1 MSFPRLIFVK
11 IFKYF
16 QYNEPDGNKYKVYK
30 LISLLNRECR
40 YIIAPLFSYK
50 ITIDDDSPYDGFNT
64 VRTFL
69 KFNHQY
75 DKAELTLDTTP
86 LVSTLR
92 FVSGTLDSYFSKLY
106 LSHTY
111 NIIPLVKKLIIGKYL
126 LSWLDF
132 FGPKSSSQIESLE
145 IQYKEYRGEGFEKY
159 LFKNTPFPISPDHLQ
174 TLHIASSR
182 DLDVN
187 PISQIFQGYHHLE
200 KLILSYRSG
209 YIYRHIGPELNKFEK
224 LSVLSHLSHL
234 ELDRVIISPN
244 EFIEYLSTTTS
255 NIETL
260 ILNSIQLKDIIDNN
274 NNDINI
280 STNNNNSS
288 IGLEIIIEQISH
300 SKTIKTL
307 KVINQYGVTFPS
319 IDINSI
325 IDLINRNSTLETI
338 IYDTINDYA
347 KYNPSPSPPVTSTI
361 SNDNINNQTL
371 KHLKISQSPIDIHN
385 LWISNSNLR
394 TIRILNEQQPISLFE
409 NPQTFHHQS
418 IRKLHFLFRTT
429 LQSLIEIIQLH
440 LPTLTTIK
448 ISTQN
453 NLQQNDIDFETI
465 FTAISNNNNID
476 SISIECSIKIN
487 QFLRLIERNIKH
499 LRKIHV
505 NLRLTAKGVEAIGSK
520 LNENTNIQEF
530 SLESWS
536 EYSLIVDL
544 VILILE
550 CKHITSIKCH
560 GFGPNNKKSHADE
573 EILEQ
578 DLKLNLDH
586 ILNFQIYLR
595 NRKQFENISD
605 KYFYSTQKTIKKR
618 YTHMF

>member
-1 MSFPRLIFVK
+1 MSLPRLIFVK

-16 QYNEPDGNKYKVYK
+16 QYNEPDGRNYKVYK
-30 LISLLNRECR
+30 LISLLSRECR
-40 YIIAPLFSYK
+40 DIIAPLFSYK
-50 ITIDDDSPYDGFNT
+50 ITIHNFNS

-69 KFNHQY
+69 NFNHQY
-75 DKAELTLDTTP
+75 DKAELTLDTSIYSRSVVGEADKDRTF
-86 LVSTLR
+86 R
-92 FVSGTLDSYFSKLY
+92 KIY

-126 LSWLDF
+126 LSWLDY

-145 IQYKEYRGEGFEKY
+145 IQYKEDRGEGFEKY

-174 TLHIASSR
+174 TLTIASYK
-182 DLDVN
+182 DLDVD
-187 PISQIFQGYHHLE
+187 PISQIFQRYHHLE
-200 KLILSYRSG
+200 KLIFSYRG
-209 YIYRHIGPELNKFEK
+209 NYRCGPELNKFEK

-260 ILNSIQLKDIIDNN
+260 ILNSIKLKDITDNN

-280 STNNNNSS
+280 SNKNNNNSS

-307 KVINQYGVTFPS
+307 KIINQHGVKFPS

-338 IYDTINDYA
+338 IYDTFNNDD
-347 KYNPSPSPPVTSTI
+347 KYNPSPSPTVTSTI

-371 KHLKISQSPIDIHN
+371 KHLKISQSPIDIHT

-429 LQSLIEIIQLH
+429 LQSLIEIIQLN

-453 NLQQNDIDFETI
+453 NRKQYDIDFETV

-476 SISIECSIKIN
+476 SISIKCSIKIK
-487 QFLRLIERNIKH
+487 QFLRLIKRNIKH

-505 NLRLTAKGVEAIGSK
+505 NLRLNAKGIEVIGSK
-520 LNENTNIQEF
+520 LNQNTNIQEF
-530 SLESWS
+530 SFESWS
-536 EYSLIVDL
+536 YFSLIIDMVL
-544 VILILE
+544 ILLE
-550 CKHITSIKCH
+550 CKHLTSIKCH
-560 GFGPNNKKSHADE
+560 GYGPYTRTISVHE
-573 EILEQ
+573 FPYV
-578 DLKLNLDH
+578 LKLNLDH
-586 ILNFQIYLR
+586 LLNVQIYFQ
-595 NRKQFENISD
+595 NQKQYENILD
-605 KYFYSTQKTIKKR
+605 KYFYSIQNNK
-618 YTHMF
+618 

>member
-1 MSFPRLIFVK
+1 MNFPRLIFVK

-16 QYNEPDGNKYKVYK
+16 QYNEPDGRWYKVYK

-40 YIIAPLFSYK
+40 YFIAPLFSYK
-50 ITIDDDSPYDGFNT
+50 ITIDDFST
-64 VRTFL
+64 VKNFL

-75 DKAELTLDTTP
+75 HKAELTLDTKH
-86 LVSTLR
+86 LSI
-92 FVSGTLDSYFSKLY
+92 FVVEGILNQFRKIY
-106 LSHTY
+106 LSHKY

-126 LSWLDF
+126 FSWLDY

-145 IQYKEYRGEGFEKY
+145 IRYKEDRGEGFEKY
-159 LFKNTPFPISPDHLQ
+159 LFKNNPFPISPDHLQ
-174 TLHIASSR
+174 TLNIVSNR
-182 DLDVN
+182 DLDVDL
-187 PISQIFQGYHHLE
+187 ISQIFQGYHHLE
-200 KLILSYRSG
+200 KLIFSYRG
-209 YIYRHIGPELNKFEK
+209 KYPIGPELNKFEK

-274 NNDINI
+274 NNDINN
-280 STNNNNSS
+280 SNNNNNSS
-288 IGLEIIIEQISH
+288 IGLDFIIEQISH

-307 KVINQYGVTFPS
+307 KVLNQYGVKFPS
-319 IDINSI
+319 IDINNI

-338 IYDTINDYA
+338 IYDTNDNDN
-347 KYNPSPSPPVTSTI
+347 YNPSTSITSTI
-361 SNDNINNQTL
+361 SNDTINNQTL
-371 KHLKISQSPIDIHN
+371 KHLKINQSPIDIHT

-418 IRKLHFLFRTT
+418 IRKLHFQFTTT
-429 LQSLIEIIQLH
+429 LQSLIEIIQIN

-448 ISTQN
+448 ISTQYN
-453 NLQQNDIDFETI
+453 RKQYDIDFETI

-476 SISIECSIKIN
+476 SISIKCSIKIE

-505 NLRLTAKGVEAIGSK
+505 NLEFTAKDIEDIGSK
-520 LNENTNIQEF
+520 LNQNTNIQEF

-536 EYSLIVDL
+536 EYRLIVDL
-544 VILILE
+544 VILLLE

-560 GFGPNNKKSHADE
+560 CYESHTKYADE
-573 EILEQ
+573 DVLAQ

-586 ILNFQIYLR
+586 ILNFQIYLNNHKR
-595 NRKQFENISD
+595 FNNISD
-605 KYFYSTQKTIKKR
+605 KYFYSIQNNK
-618 YTHMF
+618 